1 MTVLELQEQL
11 KQLQFQQNSD
21 LSQTPIRVRL
31 ERNSDGR
38 NLYTVVG
45 VRYIAYSSFGG
56 PPFVEATVLIP

>member
-21 LSQTPIRVRL
+21 LSQTPIRVRI

-45 VRYIAYSSFGG
+45 VRYIAYSPFGG